1 MIKNN
6 GWLSDKVPLKRG
18 IRQGCPVSALLF
30 IIMVEIL
37 ALKLKQSPHDGIT
50 VQIAGNSRQL
60 KLSQYADDTCL
71 FLSDGTQINSVLQI
85 IKIFGNL
92 AGPKLNL
99 DKTEGIW
106 IGNNNNSLPH
116 SSLGKIKWPTE
127 PVRCLGIF
135 LGQDKKKCEYLN
147 WWLKLEKI
155 ENQLN
160 LWKMR
165 KLTLI
170 GKITVIKH
178 LILPKL
184 LFSCQFFE
192 TPCGFVKKFENL
204 VYRFI
209 WNSNDKIK

>member
-1 MIKNN
+1 M
-6 GWLSDKVPLKRG
+6 
-18 IRQGCPVSALLF
+18 SALLF
-30 IIMVEIL
+30 IIIVEIL
-37 ALKLKQSPHDGIT
+37 AIKLKQSPHDGIT

-60 KLSQYADDTCL
+60 KLSRYADADTCL
-71 FLSDGTQINSVLQI
+71 FLSDETQINSVLQI
-85 IKIFGNL
+85 INIFVNF

-106 IGNNNNSLPH
+106 IGNNNNLLVH
-116 SSLGKIKWPTE
+116 SGKIKLPTD
-127 PVRCLGIF
+127 PVQCLGIF
-135 LGQDKKKCEYLN
+135 LGQDTKKCEYLN

-155 ENQLN
+155 ENQLS

-170 GKITVIKH
+170 GKITVMKH

-192 TPCGFVKKFENL
+192 TPSVFVKKVENL

-209 WNSNDKIK
+209 